1 MTRHQAS
8 RGKKTDDVDITKY
21 YIITRPTKL
30 SDLADDLEDYSWRNQ
45 SRQLQAR
52 RWRKLRHQIV

>member
-1 MTRHQAS
+1 MIRHQA
-8 RGKKTDDVDITKY
+8 KKQHDEVDMTKY

-30 SDLADDLEDYSWRNQ
+30 SDLADDLEDYSWRTQ
-45 SRQLQAR
+45 SKQLQAR